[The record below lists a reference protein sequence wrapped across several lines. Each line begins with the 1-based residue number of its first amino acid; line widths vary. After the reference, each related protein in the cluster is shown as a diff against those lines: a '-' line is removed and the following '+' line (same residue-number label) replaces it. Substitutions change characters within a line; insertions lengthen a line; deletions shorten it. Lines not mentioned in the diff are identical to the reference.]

1 MMVTQELQLKL
12 ELICALKEQRAEIDD
27 QITALEDSV
36 KSAMDESGLN
46 SMEIGGYKVNY
57 TRYFRN
63 MFDTKA
69 FKADHVE
76 LYDEYT
82 KPVPATRFTVR

>member
-1 MMVTQELQLKL
+1 MDKQELLLKL
-12 ELICALKEQRAEIDD
+12 ELICALKDQRSELDD

-36 KSAMDESGLN
+36 KGAMDEQGL
-46 SMEIGGYKVNY
+46 SSLEIGERKVKY

-63 MFDTKA
+63 TFDTKA
-69 FKADHVE
+69 FKAEHIA

-82 KPVPATRFTVR
+82 KTVPATRFTVR

>member
-1 MMVTQELQLKL
+1 MDRQELLLKL
-12 ELICALKEQRAEIDD
+12 DLICALKEQRSEIDD

-36 KSAMDESGLN
+36 KSAMDKQGL
-46 SMEIGGYKVNY
+46 SSLEIGERKVKY

-63 MFDTKA
+63 TFDTKA
-69 FKADHVE
+69 FKAEHIA

-82 KPVPATRFTVR
+82 KSVPATRFTVN

>member
-1 MMVTQELQLKL
+1 MATQDLLLKL
-12 ELICALKEQRAEIDD
+12 ELIHALKEQRAELDD
-27 QITALEDSV
+27 QIMALEDEV
-36 KSAMDESGLN
+36 KGVMDERGVTSL
-46 SMEIGGYKVNY
+46 EIGERKVKY

-69 FKADHVE
+69 FKADHTA

-82 KPVPATRFTVR
+82 KTVPATRFTVN

>member
-1 MMVTQELQLKL
+1 MATQELLFKL
-12 ELICALKEQRAEIDD
+12 DLICALKEQRSELDD
-27 QITALEDSV
+27 QITALEECV
-36 KSAMDESGLN
+36 KSEMDAEGVTSL
-46 SMEIGGYKVNY
+46 EIGERKVKY

-63 MFDTKA
+63 TFDTKA

-82 KPVPATRFTVR
+82 KSVPATRFTVN

>member
-1 MMVTQELQLKL
+1 MVTQELQLKL

-36 KSAMDESGLN
+36 KGALDEQGVISL
-46 SMEIGGYKVNY
+46 EIGERKAKY

-63 MFDTKA
+63 TFDTKA
-69 FKADHVE
+69 FKADHAE

-82 KPVPATRFTVR
+82 KTVPATRFTVN

>member
-1 MMVTQELQLKL
+1 MDTQELLMKL
-12 ELICALKEQRAEIDD
+12 ELIHALKEQRSELDD

-36 KSAMDESGLN
+36 KGAMDEQGVTSL
-46 SMEIGGYKVNY
+46 EIGERKAKY

-63 MFDTKA
+63 TFDTKA

-82 KPVPATRFTVR
+82 KTVPATRFTVN

>member
-1 MMVTQELQLKL
+1 MATQELLVKL
-12 ELICALKEQRAEIDD
+12 ELIHALKEQRAELDD
-27 QITALEDSV
+27 QIMALEDSV
-36 KSAMDESGLN
+36 KSVMDEQGVTSL
-46 SMEIGGYKVNY
+46 EIGERKVKY

-69 FKADHVE
+69 FKADHIA

-82 KPVPATRFTVR
+82 KTVPATRFTVN

>member
-1 MMVTQELQLKL
+1 MVTQELQLKL

-63 MFDTKA
+63 TFDTKA

-82 KPVPATRFTVR
+82 KPYLPQGSR

>member
-1 MMVTQELQLKL
+1 METQELLLKL
-12 ELICALKEQRAEIDD
+12 DLICALKEQRAELDD

-36 KSAMDESGLN
+36 KGVMDEHGLS
-46 SMEIGGYKVNY
+46 SMEIGERKVKY

-63 MFDTKA
+63 SFDTKA
-69 FKADHVE
+69 FKADHVA

-82 KPVPATRFTVR
+82 KPVPATRFTVN